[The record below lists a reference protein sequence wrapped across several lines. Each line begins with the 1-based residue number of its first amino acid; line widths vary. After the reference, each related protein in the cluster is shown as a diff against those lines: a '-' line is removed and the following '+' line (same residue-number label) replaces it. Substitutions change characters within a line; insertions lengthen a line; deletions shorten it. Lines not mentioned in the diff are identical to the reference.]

1 MEHALTEEQWEVL
14 LKRIK
19 VGKCTPFL
27 GAGACYGTLPLGSDI
42 AKEWSEKRHYPL
54 KDFSDLARVA
64 QFLAVTT
71 GDGMFPKEDIV
82 ERLKDVPPP
91 DFTKPDEPH
100 GVLAN
105 LPLPIYITT
114 NYDNFMV
121 QALKSRNKNPRQEL
135 CLWNDDVKKLLK
147 GKPSVFKKLSGIP
160 DIDADNPV
168 VFHLHGHL
176 GLAES
181 LVLTEDDYLDFLVSI
196 SRNDDLIPP
205 RIQES
210 MTGTTLLFLG
220 YKLADWDF
228 RVLFRSMVN
237 YLKKSTSRS
246 HVSVQLITVG
256 DVSSPEEVEKAQKY
270 LDRYFDKHEIHMYW
284 GSCRDFAAE
293 LRTRW
298 EVSCY
303 GQ

>member
-1 MEHALTEEQWEVL
+1 
-14 LKRIK
+14 
-19 VGKCTPFL
+19 
-27 GAGACYGTLPLGSDI
+27 
-42 AKEWSEKRHYPL
+42 
-54 KDFSDLARVA
+54 LARVA

-82 ERLKDVPPP
+82 ERLKDTPPP

-100 GVLAN
+100 DILAD

-114 NYDNFMV
+114 NYDDFMA

-135 CLWNDDVKKLLK
+135 CQWNDDVKKLLK
-147 GKPSVFKKLSGIP
+147 GKPSVFNKSSDLP
-160 DIDADNPV
+160 DIDAKNPV

-176 GLAES
+176 DIAES

-196 SRNDDLIPP
+196 SRNDELIPP

-256 DVSSPEEVEKAQKY
+256 DVNSPEEVEKAQKY
-270 LDRYFDKHEIHMYW
+270 LDRYFDRHEIHMYW
-284 GSCRDFAAE
+284 GSCCDFAAE
-293 LRTRW
+293 LKTRW
-298 EVSCY
+298 EASGY